1 MTPLRGSDL
10 PGVTTAQML
19 DRSVVLRELMPK
31 ELKLDIDRLSREE
44 AVNSTRYLAEIVG
57 NAPAQQMD
65 AATRKEFS
73 ARFRVPKSA
82 PLDAPSWLPITPI
95 P

>member
-31 ELKLDIDRLSREE
+31 
-44 AVNSTRYLAEIVG
+44 
-57 NAPAQQMD
+57 
-65 AATRKEFS
+65 
-73 ARFRVPKSA
+73 
-82 PLDAPSWLPITPI
+82 
-95 P
+95 